1 MPTELERPYPST
13 FSIVAWD
20 GDAREWGVAVQSK
33 FLGVGSVVP
42 WAQAG
47 VGAIATQARANTRYG
62 PLGLELLRSGKTA
75 REVVEELIST
85 DEGADSRQLG
95 VVDSHGRAWAFTG
108 SSCLHWA
115 GHQVGEGFSCQGNIL
130 AGPHVV
136 AEMARAFRES
146 SGDLAE
152 RLLQSLLAG
161 QAAGGDR
168 RGKQSAAILVVREK
182 GGYGQLNDRYIDL
195 RVEDHPDPITELVRL
210 VDTHRIYFFSLH
222 AGKTY
227 PFRGPIIDKLRD
239 AFVRLGKVEET
250 ACADRVYQ
258 EVLDWGRREGI
269 PEPREGWVNHDV
281 VLSIF
286 KALQDRQ

>member
-1 MPTELERPYPST
+1 MSAELEAPYPST

-20 GDAREWGVAVQSK
+20 EDAREWGVAVQSR

-62 PLGLELLRSGKTA
+62 PEGLELLRSGKTA
-75 REVVEELIST
+75 REVVDELTSN
-85 DEGADSRQLG
+85 DEGAASRQLG
-95 VVDSHGRAWAFTG
+95 VVDSNGSAWAFTG
-108 SSCLHWA
+108 TSCIHWA
-115 GHQVGEGFSCQGNIL
+115 GHEVGKGFSCQGNIL
-130 AGPHVV
+130 AGPQVV

-168 RGKQSAAILVVREK
+168 RGKQSAAILIVRES

-195 RVEDHPDPITELVRL
+195 RVEDHPEPITELVRL
-210 VDTHRIYFFSLH
+210 VDLHRVYFVSSH

-227 PFRGPIIDKLRD
+227 PFRGPIIDRLRTVF
-239 AFVRLGKVEET
+239 AQLGKVSET
-250 ACADRVYQ
+250 ACAERVYQ
-258 EVLDWGRREGI
+258 EVLKWGRREGI

-286 KALQDRQ
+286 NALQDRR